1 MQPARI
7 LLVDS
12 YRDALFMWAFY
23 LRTRGFEVLTA
34 NQGREAV
41 HLTQDQ
47 DPDLVIMD
55 LVLPDI
61 SGFEAARQLRLDART
76 AAIPMIATTGDTHP
90 SHLDEAR
97 TIGFVRIMIKPLDPP
112 RLVHEINSAL
122 AARMPVRPREVL
134 VARPDLTTG
143 L

>member
-7 LLVDS
+7 LLVDA

-23 LRTRGFEVLTA
+23 LRTRGFDVVTA
-34 NQGREAV
+34 SQGRDALQLAHEEE
-41 HLTQDQ
+41 
-47 DPDLVIMD
+47 PDLLIMD

-61 SGFEAARQLRLDART
+61 SGFQAAKQLRADSRT
-76 AAIPMIATTGDTHP
+76 AGIPIIATTGDTHP

-97 TIGFVRIMIKPLDPP
+97 SIGFVRIMIKPLDPP

-122 AARMPVRPREVL
+122 AARSVT
-134 VARPDLTTG
+134 RPDALSGTRPDHVPAP
-143 L
+143 